1 MGSFLKMRVSRYFER
16 IEKEK
21 IVILIPFWMH
31 HHLNSF
37 FGRRKG
43 IFNNIK
49 KLIPR
54 DFGFIHYDFSSNILS
69 DNPE

>member
-1 MGSFLKMRVSRYFER
+1 
-16 IEKEK
+16 
-21 IVILIPFWMH
+21 MH